1 MLLIFTFFFSS
12 SLVLRVLSEAHKS
25 GIKFRVIVIDGRPRM
40 EGIYILKHEKLVE
53 IDSLHYSP
61 IFIYLLKII

>member
-40 EGIYILKHEKLVE
+40 EGIYI
-53 IDSLHYSP
+53 Y
-61 IFIYLLKII
+61 